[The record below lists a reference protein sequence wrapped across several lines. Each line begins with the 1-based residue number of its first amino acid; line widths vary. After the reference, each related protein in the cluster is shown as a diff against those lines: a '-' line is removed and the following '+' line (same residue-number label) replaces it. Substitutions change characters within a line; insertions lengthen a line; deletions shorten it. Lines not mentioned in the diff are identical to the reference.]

1 MTKKAI
7 LGSAAVA
14 LAVLSA
20 PAHAQFRSAIQE
32 SDATARETATSQQR
46 IDQLDDQ
53 TGRLLNDYRAN
64 LKQLEAARRYNASL
78 TRNIERQ
85 ESEIGRLREDIENVE
100 GLQRAMQPLME
111 DMVARFSEV
120 VEADIPFSIEERASR
135 AARLASVLDNPS
147 MSAAQRYRLIVEA
160 YQIENEYG
168 RTIGAYEGTIGEGED
183 VLTGEFLQVGRIALI
198 FKTPDDS
205 VLRIWDQS
213 AGDFVD
219 LNRSYLQDVKF
230 GLRMAKEQTAPD
242 IMFVPVKPPVAA
254 AVVAP
259 DAQ

>member
-20 PAHAQFRSAIQE
+20 PAQAQFRSAIQE
-32 SDATARETATSQQR
+32 SEATARETASSQQR
-46 IDQLDDQ
+46 IDQLDDE

-78 TRNIERQ
+78 SRNIERQ
-85 ESEIGRLREDIENVE
+85 ESEIERLREDINNVE

-111 DMVARFSEV
+111 DMVARFGDI
-120 VEADIPFSIEERASR
+120 VEADIPFSIEERAAR
-135 AARLASVLDNPS
+135 AARLESVLDNPS

-168 RTIGAYEGTIGEGED
+168 RTIGSYEGTIGEGENT
-183 VLTGEFLQVGRIALI
+183 LTGEFLQVGRIALI

-205 VLRIWDQS
+205 VLRIWDS
-213 AGDFVD
+213 AAGDFVD
-219 LNRSYLQDVKF
+219 LDRSYLQDVKF

-242 IMFVPVKPPVAA
+242 IMFVPVKPPVSG
-254 AVVAP
+254 AVTAP

>member
-1 MTKKAI
+1 MRKAAI
-7 LGSAAVA
+7 LGSAAVM

-20 PAHAQFRSAIQE
+20 PAQAQFR
-32 SDATARETATSQQR
+32 DALGVSERTARDTEASQQR

-53 TGRLLNDYRAN
+53 TAALLNDYRAN

-78 TRNIERQ
+78 SRQIEAQ
-85 ESEIGRLREDIENVE
+85 EDEIERLREDIDNVE

-111 DMVARFSEV
+111 DMVATFDDLVS
-120 VEADIPFSIEERASR
+120 ADLPFLIGERADR
-135 AARLASVLDNPS
+135 AARLQGVLDNPS

-168 RTIGAYEGTIGEGED
+168 RTIGAYEGAIGEGENA
-183 VLTGEFLQVGRIALI
+183 LAGEFLRIGRLALI

-205 VLRIWDQS
+205 VLRIYDQNQ
-213 AGDFVD
+213 GGFVD

-242 IMFVPVKPPVAA
+242 IFFAPVKPPVQAE
-254 AVVAP
+254 
-259 DAQ
+259 Q